1 MNRSITSVLSAALLL
16 GGCTG
21 PRYRRPDVPVPPSCR
36 GDTLTPG
43 AANNSETGSLGE
55 LRWQDLIQDE
65 ELSKLIQEALSNNFD
80 AQIAAAR
87 AGLLASVEARRVVL
101 QTLVG
106 EVAGAYFLLRD
117 LDLELEITQRAL
129 KLREDSLELVQLR
142 VDNGYSSE
150 MDLRQAEVL
159 VKSARTALTGL
170 ELQNEQAEN

>member
-1 MNRSITSVLSAALLL
+1 
-16 GGCTG
+16 
-21 PRYRRPDVPVPPSCR
+21 
-36 GDTLTPG
+36 
-43 AANNSETGSLGE
+43 
-55 LRWQDLIQDE
+55 
-65 ELSKLIQEALSNNFD
+65 
-80 AQIAAAR
+80 
-87 AGLLASVEARRVVL
+87 VVL